1 MIRRFVLSLLL
12 AALVCCLP
20 AAAQPAANDPLT
32 ARTFEIHYK
41 PLADAADVVS
51 PLLSESGEIA
61 FRPRLKTLVIEDRR
75 SVLGRIHELLKGWD
89 LPPRNVDVTLTL
101 LLGSDSRREDP
112 AAPKADHGL
121 SHEVRG
127 VLEKLSNFTKWT
139 TYEPL
144 GSRSVTGTE
153 GATVITDLSDDYR
166 VTFVVESVHQDHGT
180 VKFERLQLQR
190 VVREDDGGETIEDLF
205 TAGMVMPSGKLKLV
219 GAAADP
225 NSDRAIFLA
234 LETRPRD

>member
-1 MIRRFVLSLLL
+1 MTRLAAALLL
-12 AALVCCLP
+12 LVACLP
-20 AAAQPAANDPLT
+20 VVAQQPAGDPVT

-51 PLLSESGEIA
+51 PLLSDSGEIT

-89 LPPRNVDVTLTL
+89 LPPQNVEVTLTL
-101 LLGSDSRREDP
+101 LLGTDTRREDA
-112 AAPKADHGL
+112 AAPRADHGL

-127 VLEKLSNFTKWT
+127 VLDKLSNFTKWT

-153 GATVITDLSDDYR
+153 GSTVVTDLSADYR
-166 VTFVVESVHQDHGT
+166 VVFVVESVHQDHGT
-180 VKFERLQLQR
+180 VKFEKLQLQR
-190 VVREDDGGETIEDLF
+190 VVAEEDGGEATEDLF
-205 TAGMVMPSGKLKLV
+205 TAGMVVPPGKLKLV

-225 NSDRAIFLA
+225 NSNRALFLA
-234 LETRPRD
+234 LETRPRN